1 MGKREHPRVS
11 QDLIT
16 TQGIVEGEFL
26 ARKPGLRHPSDRSG
40 GDLSWRGPSIDAAH
54 GFDFRVR
61 LTRRLYKY
69 LQVSTGSAT
78 HDGVLLIDWP
88 DSEMYTELLEA

>member
-16 TQGIVEGEFL
+16 TQGTVEGEFSVL
-26 ARKPGLRHPSDRSG
+26 KSGLRRLSNRSG

-61 LTRRLYKY
+61 LTRRLYKC

-78 HDGVLLIDWP
+78 HHGVLLIDWP